1 MASVHL
7 EPVFFVFSPP
17 YGPRSNEASA
27 MDAEETNETPSVVLC
42 SAPHCYPA
50 MQRDA
55 QARVLF

>member
-1 MASVHL
+1 
-7 EPVFFVFSPP
+7 
-17 YGPRSNEASA
+17 